1 MDCVFL
7 KPKKRVNVKSRKRV
21 LIIKGVLLLIDLSVI
36 LPVALIFSVY
46 FGLFGKLESK
56 AELKNI
62 QSYVAS
68 EVLSE
73 EGKILGKY
81 YWENRSTVAFE
92 EIPPVVVEAL
102 IATEDARFY
111 EHNGVDAIGLMRVF
125 FKTLLMGDK
134 SSGGGSTIGQQLA
147 KNLFKRENHGV
158 LSMPVNK
165 IKEAIHAVRLNSVY
179 SQDEILALYLNTV
192 SVGEDTYGIKNA
204 TMRFYSKPLDSIRI

>member
-1 MDCVFL
+1 M
-7 KPKKRVNVKSRKRV
+7 
-21 LIIKGVLLLIDLSVI
+21 
-36 LPVALIFSVY
+36 
-46 FGLFGKLESK
+46 
-56 AELKNI
+56 KNI

-192 SVGEDTYGIKNA
+192 SVRSEEHTSELQS
-204 TMRFYSKPLDSIRI
+204 RPHLVCR

>member
-1 MDCVFL
+1 M
-7 KPKKRVNVKSRKRV
+7 
-21 LIIKGVLLLIDLSVI
+21 
-36 LPVALIFSVY
+36 
-46 FGLFGKLESK
+46 
-56 AELKNI
+56 KNI

-134 SSGGGSTIGQQLA
+134 SSGGEVQSD
-147 KNLFKRENHGV
+147 N
-158 LSMPVNK
+158 SWPK
-165 IKEAIHAVRLNSVY
+165 ICLNVKITVCSVC
-179 SQDEILALYLNTV
+179 Q
-192 SVGEDTYGIKNA
+192 
-204 TMRFYSKPLDSIRI
+204 